1 MTTLYEEKIEEN
13 VIVPRRRAASEIKLL
28 RLELIPKGKTPCEEI
43 GSEWSSAQ
51 PAENLSPSK
60 AASCL
65 GIEIWSPQSVVKKRY
80 KTLQLR
86 YPPDQFVEKHIEWR
100 PSAELLGNPRLR
112 LNWFWQSG
120 FVPLAESSLD
130 YKEGSIWDKENAEPG
145 ICSRLALKRI
155 KEYYLNLE

>member
-1 MTTLYEEKIEEN
+1 MKEEELEKYDEN
-13 VIVPRRRAASEIKLL
+13 LFVPRRRAASEIKLL

-60 AASCL
+60 AAACL
-65 GIEIWSPQSVVKKRY
+65 GVEIWAPQSIVKKRY

-86 YPPDQFVEKHIEWR
+86 YPPDQFVEKHSDWR
-100 PSAELLGNPRLR
+100 PSAELLGNPRSR

-120 FVPLAESSLD
+120 FVPLPESMNEFKS
-130 YKEGSIWDKENAEPG
+130 GSIWDKENAEPMLH
-145 ICSRLALKRI
+145 SHLALKRVLSD
-155 KEYYLNLE
+155 YLK

>member
-1 MTTLYEEKIEEN
+1 MDIIYEEKLAEN
-13 VIVPRRRAASEIKLL
+13 MIVPRRRAASEIKLL

-60 AASCL
+60 AALSL
-65 GIEIWSPQSVVKKRY
+65 GIEIWAPQSVVKKRY
-80 KTLQLR
+80 KILQLR

-100 PSAELLGNPRLR
+100 PSAELLGNPRGR

-120 FVPLAESSLD
+120 FVPLAESALK
-130 YKEGSIWDKENAEPG
+130 YKEGSIWDKDNAEPM
-145 ICSRLALKRI
+145 INSRLALSRL
-155 KEYYLNLE
+155 KEYLLK

>member
-1 MTTLYEEKIEEN
+1 MNNYFDEKYEEKLF
-13 VIVPRRRAASEIKLL
+13 VPRRRAASEIKLL

-60 AASCL
+60 AATSL
-65 GIEIWSPQSVVKKRY
+65 GLEIWSPQSVVKKRY

-86 YPPDQFVEKHIEWR
+86 YPPDQFGEKHIEWR
-100 PSAELLGNPRLR
+100 PSAELIGNPRSR

-120 FVPLAESSLD
+120 FVPLPESTNEF
-130 YKEGSIWDKENAEPG
+130 KEGSIWDKNNAEPM
-145 ICSRLALKRI
+145 IQSVIALKRI
-155 KEYYLNLE
+155 LVDYE

>member
-1 MTTLYEEKIEEN
+1 MNNYFDEKYAEN
-13 VIVPRRRAASEIKLL
+13 LFVPRRRAASEIKLL

-60 AASCL
+60 AAACL
-65 GIEIWSPQSVVKKRY
+65 GVEIWAPQSIVKKRY

-100 PSAELLGNPRLR
+100 PSAELIGNPRSR

-120 FVPLAESSLD
+120 FVPLPESSKE
-130 YKEGSIWDKENAEPG
+130 YKEGSVWDKNNAEPM
-145 ICSRLALKRI
+145 IQSVLALKRI
-155 KEYYLNLE
+155 LQNYKENI

>member
-1 MTTLYEEKIEEN
+1 MNHFYDEKFEEN
-13 VIVPRRRAASEIKLL
+13 MIVPRRRAASEIKLL

-60 AASCL
+60 AASSL

-80 KTLQLR
+80 KILQLR
-86 YPPDQFVEKHIEWR
+86 YPPDQFVEKHIDWR
-100 PSAELLGNPRLR
+100 PSAELLGNPRSR

-120 FVPLAESSLD
+120 FVPLPESNLNF
-130 YKEGSIWDKENAEPG
+130 KEGSIWDKENAEPM
-145 ICSRLALKRI
+145 IHSRLALKRLI
-155 KEYYLNLE
+155 QNFK

>member
-1 MTTLYEEKIEEN
+1 MSAFYEEKLAEN
-13 VIVPRRRAASEIKLL
+13 MIVPRRRAASEIKLL

-60 AASCL
+60 AALSL
-65 GIEIWSPQSVVKKRY
+65 GIEVWAPQSVVKKRY

-100 PSAELLGNPRLR
+100 PSAELLGNPRSR

-120 FVPLAESSLD
+120 FVPLPESHLTFKNGSL
-130 YKEGSIWDKENAEPG
+130 WDKENAELA
-145 ICSRLALKRI
+145 IDSRLSLQRLK
-155 KEYYLNLE
+155 ETE

>member
-1 MTTLYEEKIEEN
+1 MIFNEDFEEN
-13 VIVPRRRAASEIKLL
+13 MIVPRRRAASEIKLL

-60 AASCL
+60 AALCL
-65 GIEIWSPQSVVKKRY
+65 GIEVWAPQSVVKKRY

-100 PSAELLGNPRLR
+100 PSAELLGNPRSR

-120 FVPLAESSLD
+120 FVPLPESKLEF
-130 YKEGSIWDKENAEPG
+130 KEGSLWDKNNAEPE
-145 ICSRLALKRI
+145 IDSRLALKRLKNMFRI
-155 KEYYLNLE
+155 N